1 MPSDADD
8 AARFLA
14 GSPERR
20 RLLERLNDDPG
31 SPAELADALSMARRS
46 VQRNLAG
53 FVDREWAEKRDGAYR
68 LTVTGRLVADEHATY
83 LDSLDRIGEFEA
95 FYRHLPDADRA
106 PDPRLLADASL
117 TVAGAADPQ
126 APVHRYVEAVRTFDT
141 DQVRMVSPV
150 LSRLFHEAH
159 AELAFDGV
167 HTDLVMSADTIARAR
182 EMNPAE
188 FAAVTSV
195 GVLDLYRHPGPVDI
209 GLTLGDDRL
218 VACAYDDDGHLQA
231 SVESDDPAFVR
242 WGENLFERYRGESER
257 VKPSLLPFG
266 D

>member
-20 RLLERLNDDPG
+20 RLLERLADDPG
-31 SPAELADALSMARRS
+31 SPAELADALSIARRS

-53 FVDREWAEKRDGAYR
+53 FVDRGWAEKRDGAYR
-68 LTVTGRLVADEHATY
+68 LTVTGRLAADEHATY

-95 FYRHLPDADRA
+95 FYRHLPDADHA

-126 APVHRYVEAVRTFDT
+126 APVHRYVETVRTFDT
-141 DQVRMVSPV
+141 DRVRMVSPV

-167 HTDLVMSADTIARAR
+167 HTDLVMAADTIARAR
-182 EMNPAE
+182 EMNPTE
-188 FAAVTSV
+188 FTAVTSV
-195 GVLDLYRHPGPVDI
+195 GVLDLYRHPGPVDV

-218 VACAYDDDGHLQA
+218 VACAYDDDGHLRA

-242 WGENLFERYRGESER
+242 WGEDLFERYRGESER
-257 VKPSLLPFG
+257 VKSSLLPFG

>member
-20 RLLERLNDDPG
+20 HLLERLADDPG

-46 VQRNLAG
+46 VQRNVAG
-53 FVDREWAEKRDGAYR
+53 FADRGWAEKRDGAYR
-68 LTVTGRLVADEHATY
+68 LTVTGRLVADEHSTY
-83 LDSLDRIGEFEA
+83 LDSLARIGEFKA
-95 FYRHLPDADRA
+95 FYCHLPDADCA
-106 PDPRLLADASL
+106 PDPRWLADASL
-117 TVAGAADPQ
+117 TVAGTADPQ
-126 APVHRYVEAVRTFDT
+126 APVHRYVEAVRGFDT
-141 DQVRMVSPV
+141 DRVRMVSPV

-159 AELAFDGV
+159 AKLAFDGV

-182 EMNPAE
+182 KMNPAE

-195 GVLDLYRHPGPVDI
+195 NVLDLYRHPGPVEV
-209 GLTLGDDRL
+209 GLTLGGDRL
-218 VACAYDDDGHLQA
+218 LACAYDDDGHLRA
-231 SVESDDPAFVR
+231 CVESDDPSLLR
-242 WGENLFERYRGESER
+242 WGEDLFERYRDESER
-257 VKPSLLPFG
+257 VDTSLLPFG

>member
-20 RLLERLNDDPG
+20 RLLERLADDPG

-53 FVDREWAEKRDGAYR
+53 FADRGWAEKRDGAYR
-68 LTVTGRLVADEHATY
+68 LTVTGELVADEHAAY
-83 LDSLDRIGEFEA
+83 LDSLSRVGAFEA

-106 PDPRLLADASL
+106 PDPRWLADASL
-117 TVAGAADPQ
+117 TVAGSADPQ
-126 APVHRYVEAVRTFDT
+126 APVHRYVEAVRAFDT
-141 DQVRMVSPV
+141 DRVRMVSPV
-150 LSRLFHEAH
+150 LSRLFHQAH

-167 HTDLVMSADTIARAR
+167 HTDLVMSAATVARAR

-195 GVLDLYRHPGPVDI
+195 GVLDLYRHPGPVEV

-218 VACAYDDDGHLQA
+218 VACAYDDDGHLHA
-231 SVESDDPAFVR
+231 CVESDDPSLLR
-242 WGENLFERYRGESER
+242 WGAALFERYRDESER
-257 VKPSLLPFG
+257 VTASLLSSG
-266 D
+266 E